1 MSDLA
6 KFVDWILTHPDAAK
20 TVTAGAE
27 DLLVALR
34 RPPAGGPSR
43 TFTGVPSADR
53 ALAQAAGLAAIAGKR
68 GVTADQIFE
77 VATVLARVVFA
88 VI

>member
-6 KFVDWILTHPDAAK
+6 KFVDWVLTHPDVAK
-20 TVTAGAE
+20 SVTGGAE

-34 RPPAGGPSR
+34 RPPGGGPAR

-53 ALAQAAGLAAIAGKR
+53 ALAQASGLAAIAGKR
-68 GVTADQIFE
+68 GVTADQVFE
-77 VATVLARVVFA
+77 VAAVLARVVFA